1 MNRNDIVRQYK
12 WMKIL
17 RVLIRMP
24 VALLFCLA
32 GCAISSL
39 LILLWASLGDLGCVI
54 LTVFITICIGL
65 GMIGF
70 ESVSII
76 ALIFID
82 FIGLFFVLPESLKD
96 DLQLEFNNFINS
108 FYRHFEK
115 KWGMTENEIKDYI
128 SRRESL
134 GDKPNLYVLPYISR
148 LCSLNGEGRQAQ
160 ETLLSDWFSEDE
172 IAHVFATDYT
182 DPPIEELNRRWRKE
196 SLSCRKSLLD
206 LLFKLAIVQDGIRND
221 EWNLLMSIMMQWGF
235 NKNYIEFYKDR
246 YSPLRT
252 EFDESE
258 YRSNVSIQDRI
269 VSNLKPYFELL
280 GLDETATDE
289 EIKRAYHNLALQHHP
304 DLPKNSARIEE
315 CETLMAKLN
324 EAYEKVRG

>member
-1 MNRNDIVRQYK
+1 MNRNEIVRQYK
-12 WMKIL
+12 WLRIL
-17 RVLIRMP
+17 RVFLIMFSGILMF
-24 VALLFCLA
+24 LLTCLA
-32 GCAISSL
+32 YAIIVFVTIVSSERFG
-39 LILLWASLGDLGCVI
+39 WSEHDC
-54 LTVFITICIGL
+54 
-65 GMIGF
+65 
-70 ESVSII
+70 
-76 ALIFID
+76 
-82 FIGLFFVLPESLKD
+82 FFVLWLIMFVPLFIFLVKGEK
-96 DLQLEFNNFINS
+96 FMNNTFWSILNKPS
-108 FYRHFEK
+108 NILFRHYEK

-280 GLDETATDE
+280 GLDENATDA
-289 EIKRAYHNLALQHHP
+289 EIKRAYHNLALLHHP

-315 CETLMAKLN
+315 CETLMTKIN
-324 EAYEKVRG
+324 EAYEKVRR

>member
-1 MNRNDIVRQYK
+1 M
-12 WMKIL
+12 
-17 RVLIRMP
+17 
-24 VALLFCLA
+24 
-32 GCAISSL
+32 
-39 LILLWASLGDLGCVI
+39 
-54 LTVFITICIGL
+54 
-65 GMIGF
+65 
-70 ESVSII
+70 
-76 ALIFID
+76 
-82 FIGLFFVLPESLKD
+82 PESLKD

-134 GDKPNLYVLPYISR
+134 GDKPNLYVLPYVSR
-148 LCSLNGEGRQAQ
+148 LCRLNGEGRQAQ

-206 LLFKLAIVQDGIRND
+206 LLFKLAIVQDGIHND
-221 EWNLLMSIMMQWGF
+221 EWNTLMSLMTQLKF
-235 NKNYIEFYKDR
+235 NKNYFDFFKNR
-246 YSPLRT
+246 YSSLRT
-252 EFDESE
+252 EFDEYE
-258 YRSNVSIQDRI
+258 YKRSASTEEHSVSY
-269 VSNLKPYFELL
+269 LKPYFELL

-289 EIKRAYHNLALQHHP
+289 EIKRAYHNLALLHHP

-315 CETLMAKLN
+315 CETLMTKIN
-324 EAYEKVRG
+324 EAYEKVRR